1 MAILVV
7 VDSDEDPEDV
17 AETITVAA
25 DMARVYEAELVALS
39 VISNDE
45 FLKQQGGKTSIAD
58 VDPEP
63 IERYESEAANRAKTL
78 VEQVLDDPTD
88 VTYVGRVDDPADG
101 IVSVGREVDARFI
114 VIGARRQSPVG
125 KAIFGSTTQS
135 VLLSADR
142 PVVTVMQE

>member
-7 VDSDEDPEDV
+7 VDGDEDVEDV

-25 DMARVYEAELVALS
+25 DMAQVYGEGLIALN
-39 VISNDE
+39 VTSNDQ
-45 FLKQQGGKTSIAD
+45 FLKEQGGKTSIAD
-58 VDPEP
+58 VEPEP
-63 IERYESEAANRAKTL
+63 IERYESKAADRAQTL
-78 VEQVLDDPTD
+78 VEAVLDDPED

-101 IVSVGREVDARFI
+101 IVTVGQEVDARFI

-142 PVVTVMQE
+142 PVVTVMEE

>member
-7 VDSDEDPEDV
+7 VDGGEDVEDV

-25 DMARVYEAELVALS
+25 DMARVYGEELIALN
-39 VISNDE
+39 VTSNDQ
-45 FLKQQGGKTSIAD
+45 FLKEQGGKTSIAD

-63 IERYESEAANRAKTL
+63 IEQYENEAAARAKTL
-78 VEQVLDDPTD
+78 VEEVLDEPTD
-88 VTYVGRVDDPADG
+88 VTYMGRVDDPADG
-101 IVSVGREVDARFI
+101 IVAAGREVDARFI

-142 PVVTVMQE
+142 PVVTVMEE